1 MSDRFYSVLRR
12 LGAPAFLT
20 SGRATVLGAE
30 HTDRPGA
37 YLLASNHESPYDVP
51 LLMLHCRRAVDFV
64 SITEVFERP
73 FTRWLYGSMNAFP
86 LDRSR
91 PDAPTVRVLLDRLRR
106 GRVVGLFPEG
116 RMQRGGRSVLRTGRI
131 RPGLGRLARLA
142 GVPIV
147 PAAVVGSPE
156 YGRIRAWLPLG
167 RTRYGVAFGPPIEP
181 GDDPAET
188 EARFV
193 AALRDLHA
201 DLAARLP
208 GDASGVPPRSS
219 GPRSA

>member
-20 SGRATVLGAE
+20 SGRATVLGQE

-51 LLMLHCRRAVDFV
+51 LLMLHCRRVVDFV

-116 RMQRGGRSVLRTGRI
+116 RMQRGERGVLRTGRI
-131 RPGLGRLARLA
+131 KPGLGRLAGLA
-142 GVPIV
+142 GVPVIPV
-147 PAAVVGSPE
+147 VLVGSPS
-156 YGRIRAWLPLG
+156 YGRFTAWLPLR
-167 RTRYGVAFGPPIEP
+167 RTRYGVAFGPAIEP
-181 GDDPAET
+181 CDDPAET
-188 EARFV
+188 ERRFV
-193 AALRDLHA
+193 EALRDLHA
-201 DLAARLP
+201 DLVARMP
-208 GDASGVPPRSS
+208 GYSGSS
-219 GPRSA
+219 